1 MKAKKGGNKT
11 CDPVTSQTQVPDVG
25 LRRMRE
31 ATGEMI
37 GGVWFPTAV
46 FRASW
51 IDGWIEYILLA
62 VQGFAIP

>member
-1 MKAKKGGNKT
+1 MKAKKGGNKA